1 MLVGQRIK
9 ELRIEKGISQQ
20 ELGDLIGVTKVS
32 ICGYENGTRIP
43 SLEIF
48 ETIANVFGTSTD
60 FLLGREVNIVNEQTG
75 EHIGLISE
83 DDINLIYEL
92 RHYPTLY
99 TKMTKDIKR
108 YVSLV
113 NKKMR

>member
-32 ICGYENGTRIP
+32 ICGYENGSRIP

-48 ETIANVFGTSTD
+48 ETIANVFGTSAD
-60 FLLGREVNIVNEQTG
+60 YLLGREIDIVNEETG
-75 EHIGLISE
+75 KHIGLISQ

-92 RHYPTLY
+92 RHYQGLY
-99 TKMTKDIKR
+99 NQMTKDSKR
-108 YVSLV
+108 FISLI

>member
-48 ETIANVFGTSTD
+48 ETIANVFEDMEQNGYK
-60 FLLGREVNIVNEQTG
+60 IVKYRSK
-75 EHIGLISE
+75 HISY
-83 DDINLIYEL
+83 DDPEI
-92 RHYPTLY
+92 T
-99 TKMTKDIKR
+99 
-108 YVSLV
+108 
-113 NKKMR
+113 NKFI